1 MRAGDLTGSQ
11 GNREIEKCVNDY
23 LESEGAVLTGPRAI
37 SDWRDH
43 IPLGDIRQ
51 LIYNLR
57 PSPSKTD

>member
-37 SDWRDH
+37 R
-43 IPLGDIRQ
+43 
-51 LIYNLR
+51 
-57 PSPSKTD
+57 TVF